1 MDEEIVQQIV
11 EELLSSLEPLDTQTA
26 ALAQFLKAKGIATD
40 EELAPYLEQAG
51 NASNVRWLATRVRIR
66 SLISSAMKP
75 AEQPAE
81 TEATKTTPKT
91 TTKPTP
97 KSPEPATETSKETAQ
112 KKEAGEEPQPAPRNG
127 DNSKPAE
134 SQPAITGND
143 QDKKQSKTTKPDE
156 VAKPDA
162 KPDPKPDAKPDAA

>member
-26 ALAQFLKAKGIATD
+26 ALVQFLKAKGIATD

-75 AEQPAE
+75 AEKPAE
-81 TEATKTTPKT
+81 TEATKTATKT
-91 TTKPTP
+91 TTTP

-112 KKEAGEEPQPAPRNG
+112 KKEAGEEPQRAPKNG
-127 DNSKPAE
+127 DNSKPDQ

-162 KPDPKPDAKPDAA
+162 KPDAA